1 MKRPAAASARPASDS
16 RIDWLP
22 ARVDL
27 AIAAALVLVT
37 VVLYAPVRTHEFLN
51 YDDNEYVTEHPHVP
65 NGLTWAGVR
74 WALTGVHQATWHP
87 LTSLSHLLDV
97 ELFGLDAGAHLLV
110 NVALHAL
117 ASAVLFLTLAAMTGA
132 RWPSAW
138 VAAVFAWHP
147 LHVESVAWVSER
159 KDVLSGLCWM
169 LTLAAH
175 LRFARQ
181 PTWGRWAAVV
191 AIFAAGLLA
200 KPMLVTLPF
209 VLLLL
214 DWWPLGRLRDRATA
228 IALVREKL
236 PLFALAA
243 AVSVLT
249 VVAQRSAGALA
260 ATLASTPL
268 AYRAGN
274 AAISYVTYLWK
285 TVWPTGLAVFY
296 PAPAHLSAWDALGA
310 ALVLVSISVAVAV
323 AWRRRP
329 FLAVGWL
336 WFLGTLVPV
345 IGLVRQGDQAM
356 ADRFTYLPA
365 IGLYVMVAWGALSVP
380 GLRRNGAL
388 RTAGPGAMLATAAA
402 ATLVALLVVTA
413 AQIPH
418 WQNSLALFSHAVAV
432 TRDNHVA
439 HSNLGIALTER
450 GRHDE
455 AMAHYARAV
464 AIAPGYAKAHLNLGR
479 ALARAGRGP
488 EAEAEYAEA
497 VRLDP
502 GSAVAAYN
510 LGLARAE
517 RGALDAAIAE
527 YRRALA
533 IEPRYAKAANNLGW
547 ALAAKGDASAA
558 VAAYE
563 RALAIDPALV
573 AAHNNL
579 AVTLADLGRM
589 DEAIQH
595 ATAAVT
601 LAPTE
606 PRAHANRG
614 ALLAQAGRTTDAIP
628 AFREAL
634 RLDPKLTEVR
644 LDLAA
649 TLAATGNRQAA
660 ITEYRIVLRER
671 PNDENAAAALATLER
686 QNENGNNSK

>member
-1 MKRPAAASARPASDS
+1 MKRGAAAARSSSDGQPSSAWRPTG
-16 RIDWLP
+16 
-22 ARVDL
+22 VDL
-27 AIAAALVLVT
+27 AVAAALVAITL
-37 VVLYAPVRTHEFLN
+37 VLYAPVRTHEFLN

-65 NGLTWAGVR
+65 HGLTWAGVR

-87 LTSLSHLLDV
+87 LTSLSHLVDV
-97 ELFGLDAGAHLLV
+97 ELFGLDAGAHLLE
-110 NVALHAL
+110 NVVLHAL
-117 ASAVLFLTLAAMTGA
+117 ATAVLFLVLAAMTGA

-169 LTLAAH
+169 LTLAAY
-175 LRFARQ
+175 LRFVRR

-191 AIFAAGLLA
+191 AVFAAGLLA

-228 IALVREKL
+228 IALVREKV

-243 AVSVLT
+243 VMSVLT
-249 VVAQRSAGALA
+249 VAAQRSAGALA

-268 AYRAGN
+268 PYRLGN
-274 AAISYVTYLWK
+274 AATSYVTYLRK

-296 PAPAHLSAWDALGA
+296 PAPQHLSAWHALGA
-310 ALVLVSISVAVAV
+310 GLVLLVISVAVTV
-323 AWRRRP
+323 AGRRRP

-336 WFLGTLVPV
+336 WYLGTLVPV

-365 IGLYVMVAWGALSVP
+365 IGLYVMVAWGTLSIP
-380 GLRRNGAL
+380 MARRAGVI
-388 RTAGPGAMLATAAA
+388 RTAGPGAMLAI
-402 ATLVALLVVTA
+402 ATLAACLVVTA

-418 WQNSLALFSHAVAV
+418 WRNSLTLFSHAVAV
-432 TRDNHVA
+432 THDNHVA
-439 HSNLGIALTER
+439 HSNLGIALDAR

-455 AMAHYARAV
+455 AMEHYARAV

-502 GSAVAAYN
+502 GSAAAAYN

-517 RGALDAAIAE
+517 RGALDEAIAD

-533 IEPRYAKAANNLGW
+533 IDPQYAKAANNLGW
-547 ALAAKGDASAA
+547 ALAAKGDATAA
-558 VAAYE
+558 VTAYE
-563 RALAIDPALV
+563 RALAIDPTLV
-573 AAHNNL
+573 PAHNNL
-579 AVTLADLGRM
+579 ALTLADLNRL
-589 DEAIQH
+589 DDAITH
-595 ATAAVT
+595 ATTAT
-601 LAPTE
+601 NLAPTE

-614 ALLAQAGRTTDAIP
+614 TLLARAARYPEAIA

-634 RLDPKLTEVR
+634 RLDPTLEEVR
-644 LDLAA
+644 TDLEAA
-649 TLAATGNRQAA
+649 R
-660 ITEYRIVLRER
+660 
-671 PNDENAAAALATLER
+671 AALEDKAP
-686 QNENGNNSK
+686 

>member
-1 MKRPAAASARPASDS
+1 MTPRAAASTPSSSESRTDPRPTG
-16 RIDWLP
+16 
-22 ARVDL
+22 VDV
-27 AIAAALVLVT
+27 AIAVALVLVT

-51 YDDNEYVTEHPHVP
+51 YDDNEYVTEHAHVP

-97 ELFGLDAGAHLLV
+97 EVFGLDAGAHLLE
-110 NVALHAL
+110 NVVLHAL
-117 ASAVLFLTLAAMTGA
+117 ATAVLFLALAAMTGA

-169 LTLAAH
+169 LTVAAH
-175 LRFARQ
+175 VRYARR

-191 AIFAAGLLA
+191 ATFTAGLLA

-228 IALVREKL
+228 VALVREKV

-243 AVSVLT
+243 VVSVLT
-249 VVAQRSAGALA
+249 VAAQRSAGALA

-268 AYRAGN
+268 AYRLGN

-296 PAPAHLSAWDALGA
+296 PAPAHLSAWHALGA
-310 ALVLVSISVAVAV
+310 ALVLAAISAAVAV

-336 WFLGTLVPV
+336 WYLGTLVPV

-380 GLRRNGAL
+380 GLRRSGAIG
-388 RTAGPGAMLATAAA
+388 TAGPGAMLATGAV

-418 WQNSLALFSHAVAV
+418 WRNSLTLFSHAVAV

-455 AMAHYARAV
+455 AMEHYARAV

-479 ALARAGRGP
+479 ALARAGRAA
-488 EAEAEYAEA
+488 EAEAAYAEA

-517 RGALDAAIAE
+517 RGALDEAIAD

-533 IEPRYAKAANNLGW
+533 IDPRYAKAANNLGW
-547 ALAAKGDASAA
+547 ALAAKGDATVA

-563 RALAIDPALV
+563 RALAIDPTLV

-589 DEAIQH
+589 DDAIAH
-595 ATAAVT
+595 ATTAAT

-614 ALLAQAGRTTDAIP
+614 ALLAQAGRHTEAIT

-634 RLDPKLTEVR
+634 RLDPRLVEVR
-644 LDLAA
+644 IDLAA
-649 TLAATGNRQAA
+649 TLTATGERQAA
-660 ITEYRIVLRER
+660 ITEYRMVLRER
-671 PNDENAAAALATLER
+671 PDDPTATAALARFEHP
-686 QNENGNNSK
+686 SP

>member
-1 MKRPAAASARPASDS
+1 MNRSAIAPRRSTGDAPSTA
-16 RIDWLP
+16 
-22 ARVDL
+22 VDL
-27 AIAAALVLVT
+27 AVAAVLVALT
-37 VVLYAPVRTHEFLN
+37 LVLYAPVRTHEFLN
-51 YDDNEYVTEHPHVP
+51 YDDNEYVTEHPHVRS
-65 NGLTWAGVR
+65 GLTWAGVR

-87 LTSLSHLLDV
+87 LTSLSHLVDV
-97 ELFGLDAGAHLLV
+97 ELFGLDAGAHLFE
-110 NVALHAL
+110 NVVLHAL
-117 ASAVLFLTLAAMTGA
+117 ATAVLFLVLAGMTGA

-175 LRFARQ
+175 VRFARR

-191 AIFAAGLLA
+191 VVFAAGLLA

-228 IALVREKL
+228 IALVREKV

-243 AVSVLT
+243 LVSVLT
-249 VVAQRSAGALA
+249 VVAQRNAGALT
-260 ATLASTPL
+260 TLESTPL
-268 AYRAGN
+268 AYRLGN
-274 AAISYVTYLWK
+274 AAISYVTYLRK

-296 PAPAHLSAWDALGA
+296 PAPPELSAWHALGA
-310 ALVLVSISVAVAV
+310 ALVLVAISAAVAL

-336 WFLGTLVPV
+336 WYLGTLVPV
-345 IGLVRQGDQAM
+345 IGVVRQGDQAM

-365 IGLYVMVAWGALSVP
+365 IGVYVMVAWGVASLSTARRAPPVIAL
-380 GLRRNGAL
+380 GAV
-388 RTAGPGAMLATAAA
+388 
-402 ATLVALLVVTA
+402 ATLAACLVTTSV
-413 AQIPH
+413 QIRH
-418 WQNSLALFSHAVAV
+418 WENSLTLFTHAVAV

-439 HSNLGIALTER
+439 HANLGVALDER
-450 GRHDE
+450 DRHDE
-455 AMAHYARAV
+455 AMQHYARAV
-464 AIAPGYAKAHLNLGR
+464 AIAPSYAKAHLNLGR
-479 ALARAGRGP
+479 ALARAGRGAD
-488 EAEAEYAEA
+488 AEAAYAEA

-502 GSAVAAYN
+502 SSATAAYN

-517 RGALDAAIAE
+517 RGALDDAIAD

-533 IEPRYAKAANNLGW
+533 LDPRYAKAASNLGW
-547 ALAAKGDASAA
+547 ALAAKGDPTAA

-563 RALAIDPALV
+563 RALAIDPTLV

-589 DEAIQH
+589 DEAIAH
-595 ATAAVT
+595 ATTAAS

-606 PRAHANRG
+606 ARAHATRG
-614 ALLAQAGRTTDAIP
+614 ALLAEAGRTADAIA
-628 AFREAL
+628 AFRESL

-644 LDLAA
+644 LDLATA
-649 TLAATGNRQAA
+649 LAASGDRTAA
-660 ITEYRIVLRER
+660 ITEYRTVLRDR
-671 PNDENAAAALATLER
+671 PNDPTATAALAELDHPAP
-686 QNENGNNSK
+686 

>member
-1 MKRPAAASARPASDS
+1 MKRSATTAAPPSRGAPNDWRPTGLDVA
-16 RIDWLP
+16 
-22 ARVDL
+22 VT
-27 AIAAALVLVT
+27 AALVLVT

-65 NGLTWAGVR
+65 HGLTWAGVR

-87 LTSLSHLLDV
+87 LTSLSHLVDV
-97 ELFGLDAGAHLLV
+97 ELFGLDAGAHLLE
-110 NVALHAL
+110 NVVLHAL
-117 ASAVLFLTLAAMTGA
+117 ATAVLFLVLAAMTGA

-175 LRFARQ
+175 LRFARR

-191 AIFAAGLLA
+191 AVFAAGLLA

-228 IALVREKL
+228 IALVREKV

-243 AVSVLT
+243 VVSVLT
-249 VVAQRSAGALA
+249 VAAQRSAGALA

-268 AYRAGN
+268 AYRLGN

-296 PAPAHLSAWDALGA
+296 PAPAHLSAWHALGA
-310 ALVLVSISVAVAV
+310 ALVLVAITAAVAI
-323 AWRRRP
+323 ARRRRP

-336 WFLGTLVPV
+336 WYLGTLVPV
-345 IGLVRQGDQAM
+345 IGVVRQGDQAM

-380 GLRRNGAL
+380 GLRRNGPL
-388 RTAGPGAMLATAAA
+388 LATGAV
-402 ATLVALLVVTA
+402 ATLAACVAVTA

-418 WQNSLALFSHAVAV
+418 WQNSLTLFSHAVAV

-439 HSNLGIALTER
+439 HSNLGIALDER

-455 AMAHYARAV
+455 AIEHYARAV

-479 ALARAGRGP
+479 ALARAGRAA
-488 EAEAEYAEA
+488 ESEAEYAEA

-502 GSAVAAYN
+502 GSATAAYN

-517 RGALDAAIAE
+517 RGALDDAIAE

-533 IEPRYAKAANNLGW
+533 IDPRYAKAANNLGW
-547 ALAAKGDASAA
+547 ALAAQGDATAA

-563 RALAIDPALV
+563 RALAIDPTLV
-573 AAHNNL
+573 ATHNNL

-589 DEAIQH
+589 DEAIAH
-595 ATAAVT
+595 ATTATT

-614 ALLAQAGRTTDAIP
+614 ALLAQAGRHTEAIT

-634 RLDPKLTEVR
+634 RLDPRLVEVR
-644 LDLAA
+644 IDLAA
-649 TLAATGNRQAA
+649 TLTATGERNAA
-660 ITEYRIVLRER
+660 IAEYRTVLRER
-671 PNDENAAAALATLER
+671 PDDPTATAALAGLEQR
-686 QNENGNNSK
+686 AP

>member
-1 MKRPAAASARPASDS
+1 MKRRAAAPARPARDS
-16 RIDWLP
+16 PNDGRPTGIDV
-22 ARVDL
+22 AV
-27 AIAAALVLVT
+27 AAVLVLVT

-87 LTSLSHLLDV
+87 LTSLSHLVDV
-97 ELFGLDAGAHLLV
+97 ELFGLDAGAHLLE

-117 ASAVLFLTLAAMTGA
+117 ATAVLFLVLAAMTGA

-175 LRFARQ
+175 LRFARR

-191 AIFAAGLLA
+191 AVFTAGLLA

-243 AVSVLT
+243 VVSVLT
-249 VVAQRSAGALA
+249 VAAQRSAGALA

-268 AYRAGN
+268 VYRLGN
-274 AAISYVTYLWK
+274 AAISYATYLWK

-296 PAPAHLSAWDALGA
+296 PAPANLSAWHALGA
-310 ALVLVSISVAVAV
+310 TLVLVAISVGVAL
-323 AWRRRP
+323 AGRRRP

-336 WFLGTLVPV
+336 WYLGTLVPV

-365 IGLYVMVAWGALSVP
+365 IGLYVMVAWGVLSIPGVRRGGRALAA
-380 GLRRNGAL
+380 GAV
-388 RTAGPGAMLATAAA
+388 
-402 ATLVALLVVTA
+402 ATLALCVAVTA

-418 WQNSLALFSHAVAV
+418 WRNSLTLFSHAVAV

-439 HSNLGIALTER
+439 HSNLGIALAER

-455 AMAHYARAV
+455 AMEHYARAV

-479 ALARAGRGP
+479 AFARAGRAS
-488 EAEAEYAEA
+488 ESEAEYAEA

-502 GSAVAAYN
+502 GSATAAYN

-517 RGALDAAIAE
+517 RGALDEAIAE

-533 IEPRYAKAANNLGW
+533 IDPRYAKAANNLGW
-547 ALAAKGDASAA
+547 ALAAKGDAPAA

-563 RALAIDPALV
+563 RALAIDPTLV

-579 AVTLADLGRM
+579 AVTLADLGRL
-589 DEAIQH
+589 DEAIAH
-595 ATAAVT
+595 ATTAAT

-614 ALLAQAGRTTDAIP
+614 ALLAQAGRRTEAIS

-634 RLDPKLTEVR
+634 RLDPKLVEVR

-649 TLAATGNRQAA
+649 TLTATGERQAA
-660 ITEYRIVLRER
+660 IAEYRAILRDR
-671 PNDENAAAALATLER
+671 PDDPTAAAALAGLEHR
-686 QNENGNNSK
+686 AP